1 MVRHTVDDHQNKG
14 AMVTLE
20 MAVARAPGGRLDG
33 TLRHGADDDVHHF
46 SGTLELMRA
55 LEDLVPACGET
66 TERSR

>member
-1 MVRHTVDDHQNKG
+1 
-14 AMVTLE
+14 MVTLE
-20 MAVARAPGGRLDG
+20 MEVARAPGGRLDG
-33 TLRHGADDDVHHF
+33 TLRHGEDGDVHHF